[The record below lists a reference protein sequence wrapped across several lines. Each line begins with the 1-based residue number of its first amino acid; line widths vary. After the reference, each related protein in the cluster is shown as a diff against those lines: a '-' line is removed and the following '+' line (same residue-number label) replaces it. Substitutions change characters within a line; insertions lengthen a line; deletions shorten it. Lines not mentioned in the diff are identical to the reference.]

1 MGLGTG
7 GGDFQSQM
15 VQAQQQLMSNPELM
29 SQLMESPLMQS
40 LLANPDTLQSM
51 LTSNP
56 QIQQLMEVE
65 HFTSYLSPSFSL
77 TQTYSFSLS
86 ITMFSSLYSLPLY
99 PSSCFLS
106 HCLLLHRAEKP
117 RADSRAAQSRADAAG
132 NGDGPQP
139 SSHER
144 DDEVPGQT
152 ALQY

>member
-15 VQAQQQLMSNPELM
+15 MQAQQQLMSNPELM

-65 HFTSYLSPSFSL
+65 HLPLTSIYPFSL
-77 TQTYSFSLS
+77 TQTHTVF
-86 ITMFSSLYSLPLY
+86 
-99 PSSCFLS
+99 
-106 HCLLLHRAEKP
+106 
-117 RADSRAAQSRADAAG
+117 
-132 NGDGPQP
+132 
-139 SSHER
+139 
-144 DDEVPGQT
+144 
-152 ALQY
+152 